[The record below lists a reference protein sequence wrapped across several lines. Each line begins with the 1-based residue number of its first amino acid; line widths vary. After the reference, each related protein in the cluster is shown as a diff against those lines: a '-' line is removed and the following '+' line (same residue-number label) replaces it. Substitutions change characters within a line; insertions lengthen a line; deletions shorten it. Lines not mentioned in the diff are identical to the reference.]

1 MNLTR
6 DALYR
11 TLMCLSH
18 PCKDRKNE
26 DGTYSK
32 IVKRKIYSSCK
43 ECPYHHSLESGNIN
57 DVFRRAAEIIN
68 RSNETQRITI
78 PFHVGDI
85 LLSKRDYIWDKKG
98 TRSILRYKITG
109 FVYENGEVTQ
119 VLCISINNTSIYSKE
134 RRLSSKGLGRRV
146 IQIYNIGEGKQ
157 YYFESEDCERNE
169 NR

>member
-1 MNLTR
+1 MINR
-6 DALYR
+6 EEVYK

-18 PCKDRKNE
+18 PCKEHKNE
-26 DGTYSK
+26 DRTYSK

-43 ECPYHHSLESGNIN
+43 ECPYHHISEYENIN

-85 LLSKRDYIWDKKG
+85 LCSKREYSWDKKG

-119 VLCISINNTSIYSKE
+119 VLCISINNSSIYSKE
-134 RRLSSKGLGRRV
+134 RRLSSKGFGRRI

-157 YYFESEDCERNE
+157 YYFEKDANNE
-169 NR
+169 NKP